1 MSLYSLKKEQEIQST
16 IMFLLK
22 KAELSVTTPR
32 KNILNLLLSEHGP
45 FTVEEI
51 LKNLPKNSCDQATV
65 YRCLNQ
71 FVESGLVTITYL
83 EKDVARFEFND
94 PDHHHHH
101 IICKICKK
109 IESLHDCLIGKI
121 EQSLIKKGYKEIGHR
136 LEFFGVCEEC
146 AN

>member
-16 IMFLLK
+16 IMLLLK